1 MNPPPI
7 DPVVMFRSFL
17 TVVSGFVS
25 SGFSVLLIAL
35 GLGLLFFPEFM
46 AFFELNDAEQKKQ
59 AAENIW
65 QFVPVPMF
73 VILLFLSFFA
83 VYFVG
88 WLSAAWSPFA
98 PFQHGLFIA
107 ILVFCWL
114 LQGFIAA
121 PPSRKLMDFAF
132 MLTLP
137 VGILLG
143 ARRASVALERSSGEG
158 DSAPN
163 DESDE

>member
-17 TVVSGFVS
+17 TVVSGFVL
-25 SGFSVLLIAL
+25 SGFVPLLIAL
-35 GLGLLFFPEFM
+35 GLGFLFFPEFM
-46 AFFELNDAEQKKQ
+46 AFFQLDDAEQKKQ

-65 QFVPVPMF
+65 KFVPVRML
-73 VILLFLSFFA
+73 VILLILSFIG

-107 ILVFCWL
+107 ILVFAWL
-114 LQGFIAA
+114 LQGMIAA
-121 PPSRKLMDFAF
+121 PANRKAMDLAF
-132 MLTLP
+132 MMTLP

-143 ARRASVALERSSGEG
+143 ARRASGALAGTFVES
-158 DSAPN
+158 D
-163 DESDE
+163 DESDA